1 MFCGY
6 QYSFNE
12 IVYVDERNCFPTITD
27 EEKPPFFISL
37 KELSISLSLGP
48 YATLGLRIILLFF
61 LPHSLI

>member
-48 YATLGLRIILLFF
+48 YATLGLRII
-61 LPHSLI
+61 